1 MAGLGTRML
10 PATKVL
16 PKEMLPVVDKPII
29 QYALEEA
36 AAAGA
41 EEFIFVTGRGKTI
54 MEDHFDRAFELFD
67 TLASKAKTKE
77 LAALE
82 RAVPKAGE
90 VVYTRQQE
98 PKGLGHAV
106 WCARHVV
113 GDEPFAVML
122 VDDLIDAESPAWR
135 RWSTRSADRGNLL
148 AVMEVPQEH
157 TSRYGV
163 IDPGEI
169 EGRLTE
175 VKGMVEKPQ
184 PEVAPSRLAVIGRY
198 VLLPEVFAV
207 LDAQKPGPA
216 ARSSSPTRWQADRP
230 AALPWLPL
238 RGPAVRLRRQ
248 AGLSRGDRGDGE
260 QARGPA
266 ARLRRD
272 ARPLPLTRSRD
283 ERTCGMKIAM
293 IGTGY
298 VGLVSGACFAEFGLE
313 VVCVDKD
320 ARKIAMLEEGGS
332 RSTSRAS
339 TCWSSATARPAG
351 CPSPPTSPLRSMGPR
366 PCSSASARPRA
377 AATAMPT

>member
-1 MAGLGTRML
+1 MRKVRKVVFPVAGLGTRML

-54 MEDHFDRAFELFD
+54 MEDHFDRAFELFE
-67 TLASKAKTKE
+67 TLAKKAKTKE
-77 LAALE
+77 LAEVEA
-82 RAVPKAGE
+82 AVPKAGE

-122 VDDLIDAESPAWR
+122 VDDLIDAETPCLAQMVEAQAR
-135 RWSTRSADRGNLL
+135 TEGNLV

-163 IDPGEI
+163 IDPGAS

-175 VKGMVEKPQ
+175 VKGMVEKPK

-198 VLLPEVFAV
+198 LLMPEVFAV
-207 LDAQKPGPA
+207 LDAQKPGA
-216 ARSSSPTRWQADRP
+216 GGEIQLTDAM
-230 AALPWLPL
+230 AALIGRQPFHGY
-238 RGPAVRLRRQ
+238 RFEGRRFDC
-248 AGLSRGDRGDGE
+248 GDKLGYLEAIVAMASKRADLQPGFAE
-260 QARGPA
+260 M
-266 ARLRRD
+266 
-272 ARPLPLTRSRD
+272 LTRYR
-283 ERTCGMKIAM
+283 
-293 IGTGY
+293 
-298 VGLVSGACFAEFGLE
+298 
-313 VVCVDKD
+313 
-320 ARKIAMLEEGGS
+320 
-332 RSTSRAS
+332 
-339 TCWSSATARPAG
+339 
-351 CPSPPTSPLRSMGPR
+351 
-366 PCSSASARPRA
+366 
-377 AATAMPT
+377 